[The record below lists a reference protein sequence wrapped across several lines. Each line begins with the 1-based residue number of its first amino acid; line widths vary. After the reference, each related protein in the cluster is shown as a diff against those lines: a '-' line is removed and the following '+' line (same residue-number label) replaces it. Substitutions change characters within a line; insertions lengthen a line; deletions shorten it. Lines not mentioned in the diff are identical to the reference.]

1 MQRFY
6 FHVRAGV
13 ELTADDEGAEFP
25 NLSAALG
32 EARLAARELLAEAIK
47 SGRLEVPE
55 SFVIADKWGREL
67 GTVPLA
73 TVLPNPLNR

>member
-6 FHVRAGV
+6 FHVRAGD

-67 GTVPLA
+67 GIVPRA
-73 TVLPNPLNR
+73 TVLPKPVDR

>member
-6 FHVRAGV
+6 FHVRAGD

-55 SFVIADKWGREL
+55 SCVLAGKLGREL
-67 GTVPLA
+67 GTVARA
-73 TVLPNPLNR
+73 TVMPNPMNR